1 MELRTLGR
9 DGPLVSP
16 LGLGCVTF
24 GREIDRDAAF
34 AVMDRALERGIT
46 LFDTAEVY
54 ARGASETIV
63 GEWLA
68 ARGARQQVVLATK
81 VAGALTR
88 ERVLASAE
96 ASCRRLQT
104 DAVDLFQLH
113 RWDPDVPLDETL
125 GALEALVQRGLARAV
140 GVSNYAAWQ
149 VAKALWLQDRRG
161 ATPLRTVQLNYN
173 LVVRDIEREHLPLAA
188 DQGLGV
194 LSYSP
199 LGAGFLTGKY
209 QRDAALP
216 AGTRFAVAPGHDE
229 IYFSERNFTI
239 LDGLRRCATAWGLPL
254 PQLALA
260 WVLGR
265 PGITCVLIGARTPA
279 HVDQVFTAGEQGLSA
294 AQRAELDD
302 LTRPG

>member
-9 DGPLVSP
+9 DGPLVSS

-68 ARGARQQVVLATK
+68 ARGTRQQIVLATK

-104 DAVDLFQLH
+104 DAVDVCSSCIVGTPTC
-113 RWDPDVPLDETL
+113 RWTRRWRRLKQSCSV
-125 GALEALVQRGLARAV
+125 AWRAQW
-140 GVSNYAAWQ
+140 A
-149 VAKALWLQDRRG
+149 
-161 ATPLRTVQLNYN
+161 
-173 LVVRDIEREHLPLAA
+173 
-188 DQGLGV
+188 
-194 LSYSP
+194 
-199 LGAGFLTGKY
+199 
-209 QRDAALP
+209 
-216 AGTRFAVAPGHDE
+216 
-229 IYFSERNFTI
+229 
-239 LDGLRRCATAWGLPL
+239 
-254 PQLALA
+254 
-260 WVLGR
+260 
-265 PGITCVLIGARTPA
+265 
-279 HVDQVFTAGEQGLSA
+279 
-294 AQRAELDD
+294 
-302 LTRPG
+302 